1 MFTAELTVKLLQTAT
16 VWLNN
21 VRTLNHSSSVK
32 SKQDKQSKI
41 KYKYSDAII

>member
-1 MFTAELTVKLLQTAT
+1 MFTAELIVKLLQTAI

-21 VRTLNHSSSVK
+21 VRTLNNLGSVT

-41 KYKYSDAII
+41 KFKY